1 MPEDITVALLFFFV
15 THSALVA
22 DVGFLFVPSPK
33 MDLDFEHF
41 QKKISDKD
49 FCRDGFNGRVTSTLH
64 PDYVQKHSTF
74 LIKLEPLRQFI
85 FVETISPSLNC
96 VYSR

>member
-1 MPEDITVALLFFFV
+1 MPEDITVALLFCFV

-41 QKKISDKD
+41 KKKKA
-49 FCRDGFNGRVTSTLH
+49 RRTSAEMVSTAVLLAL
-64 PDYVQKHSTF
+64 YILIMCKNIQHS
-74 LIKLEPLRQFI
+74 
-85 FVETISPSLNC
+85 
-96 VYSR
+96 